1 MLLPWQKDVIFK
13 TRCCLSCFVLQVLN
27 VLASRFFFFHF
38 ASFQCRLKCKAE
50 DVIGINIED
59 VNFLQQSGLSGQ
71 IYIDPKTVKAMLI
84 ALFFCFLP
92 CSRSVCFGPH
102 AARQCYA
109 LPERSDNNTSS
120 WRLNKSDLKLF

>member
-1 MLLPWQKDVIFK
+1 MAERCYLQNSLLLKLFCSPSAERFGF
-13 TRCCLSCFVLQVLN
+13 TFV
-27 VLASRFFFFHF
+27 FHF

-50 DVIGINIED
+50 DEIGINIED

-92 CSRSVCFGPH
+92 CSWSVCFGPH

-109 LPERSDNNTSS
+109 LTERSDNNTSS
-120 WRLNKSDLKLF
+120 